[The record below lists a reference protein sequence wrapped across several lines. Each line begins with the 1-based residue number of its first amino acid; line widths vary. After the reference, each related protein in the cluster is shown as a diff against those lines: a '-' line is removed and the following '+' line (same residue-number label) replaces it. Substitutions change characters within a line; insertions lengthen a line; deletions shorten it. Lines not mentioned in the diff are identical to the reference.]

1 MGLFTRPMSTPTGA
15 ISSRR
20 RRLSPHAQREQMAFY
35 LFVAPTVLGMVLFH
49 AGPVLASGAIS
60 LTDWSF
66 TAPPRF
72 VGLENYRHLVLEDPL
87 FWKILFNT
95 VYYSFV
101 SVPLNLLVALLVA
114 LLMNQRLLGITWF
127 RTIYYLPAVVSG
139 VAVALLWMWIFNP
152 EFGLLNFFLGVF
164 GIDGP
169 AWLWSEEWAM
179 PAFIMM
185 SIWGIGTQM
194 VILLAARQGI
204 PVHLYEAAKVDGAT
218 FWDEFWIITLP
229 MMSPAIF
236 LVMVI
241 SLIGSLQIFTQ
252 TYVMTQG
259 GPNFATATIVYY
271 VYMNGFEFFKMG
283 YASALAWILFLI
295 ILLLTIAQFRV
306 ATHWVYYEG
315 AQRGE
320 A

>member
-1 MGLFTRPMSTPTGA
+1 
-15 ISSRR
+15 
-20 RRLSPHAQREQMAFY
+20 
-35 LFVAPTVLGMVLFH
+35 MVLLGYG
-49 AGPVLASGAIS
+49 ARSGRCQ
-60 LTDWSF
+60 
-66 TAPPRF
+66 P
-72 VGLENYRHLVLEDPL
+72 
-87 FWKILFNT
+87 
-95 VYYSFV
+95 
-101 SVPLNLLVALLVA
+101 
-114 LLMNQRLLGITWF
+114 
-127 RTIYYLPAVVSG
+127 
-139 VAVALLWMWIFNP
+139 
-152 EFGLLNFFLGVF
+152 
-164 GIDGP
+164 
-169 AWLWSEEWAM
+169 
-179 PAFIMM
+179 FIMM

-236 LVMVI
+236 LILVI

-295 ILLLTIAQFRV
+295 TLLLTIAQFRV